1 MKALLSV
8 FDKSG
13 VVDFAQDLHRAGADL
28 ISTGGTHQTLADA
41 GLPVQ
46 QVSDFTGSPEILGGR
61 VKTLHPAIH
70 GGILARR
77 DNPGHVSELADL
89 SMETIDVVAVNLYPF
104 AATIARPDVTLDD
117 ALENI
122 DIGGPTMI
130 RAAAKNFPFVA
141 VVVDPADYAWVAE
154 KLAGD
159 GLSLEERRRL
169 AHKAF
174 QHVAYYDTLIASYL
188 RRDDPE
194 GAFPQELT
202 LAYRRVQQLR
212 YGENPHQLGALY
224 TEPLPGFASLA
235 TGSQLLGQ
243 EPSLCNVYDMSAAL
257 ESVRDFMDRPAA
269 VVIKHATPSG
279 FAFGATSA
287 EALEKAIHADA
298 TSAFG
303 GIIGLNRPMDVET
316 AEVVARFRE
325 LESSNIDAI
334 VAPGASEEA
343 VAILR
348 RTRRRMVLYTVDE
361 LGALPTGS
369 VNVKQ
374 VPGGLLYQ
382 QANTSPIDSSAW
394 RVATRVEPTSEQLH
408 GMEDAWMLMRHI
420 RSNTIMV
427 WDEAAGVTLGIGS
440 GQVSRVGSARI
451 ALEQA
456 GERARGAILASD
468 SFFPFQDSVEL
479 AASYGIAAIVQQGG
493 SINDQASIDAADT
506 AGIAMVLTGERAFW
520 H

>member
-1 MKALLSV
+1 MKALISV
-8 FDKSG
+8 FDKTG
-13 VVDFAQDLHRAGADL
+13 VVEFGRRLTEIGMEL
-28 ISTGGTHQTLADA
+28 VSTGGTHRTLQDA
-41 GLPVQ
+41 NLPVQ
-46 QVSDFTGSPEILGGR
+46 QVSDLTGFPEIMDGR
-61 VKTLHPAIH
+61 VKTLHPSIH

-77 DNPGHVSELADL
+77 DVPAHVSEMENRSIAPIDL
-89 SMETIDVVAVNLYPF
+89 VAVNLYPF
-104 AATIARPDVTLDD
+104 ADTIAQPDVSLDD

-141 VVVDPADYAWVAE
+141 VVVDPSDYDWVVERMA
-154 KLAGD
+154 AG
-159 GLSLEERRRL
+159 GISIEERKRL

-194 GAFPQELT
+194 AAFPQELT
-202 LAYRRVQQLR
+202 LAYSRVQELR
-212 YGENPHQLGALY
+212 YGENPHQQGALY
-224 TEPLPGFASLA
+224 TEPLLDFASLA
-235 TGSQLLGQ
+235 GGAQLLGQ

-257 ESVRDFMDRPAA
+257 ESVRDFTDRPAA

-316 AEVVARFRE
+316 AQVVARFRE

-334 VAPGASEEA
+334 VAPGAAEEA

-348 RTRRRMVLYTVDE
+348 QTRRRMVLYTVDE
-361 LGALPTGS
+361 LGPLPSGS

-374 VPGGLLYQ
+374 VPGGFLYQ
-382 QANTSPIDSSAW
+382 QANTSPIDRASW
-394 RVATRVEPTSEQLH
+394 KVATQKQPTPEQLR
-408 GMEDAWMLMRHI
+408 GMEDAWLLMRHI

-427 WDEAAGVTLGIGS
+427 WDEAGGVTLGIGS
-440 GQVSRVGSARI
+440 GQVSRVGSAKI

-493 SINDQASIDAADT
+493 SINDQASIDAADA

>member
-104 AATIARPDVTLDD
+104 AATIARPGVTLDD

-141 VVVDPADYAWVAE
+141 VVVDPADYAWVTE

-194 GAFPQELT
+194 DAFPQELT

-224 TEPLPGFASLA
+224 TEPLPGFACLA

-374 VPGGLLYQ
+374 VPGGTTVPAGQHIAYRQ
-382 QANTSPIDSSAW
+382 HG
-394 RVATRVEPTSEQLH
+394 VASGHTRRTHVRAAARNGGRMDADAPHPLQHHH
-408 GMEDAWMLMRHI
+408 G
-420 RSNTIMV
+420 
-427 WDEAAGVTLGIGS
+427 LGRGS
-440 GQVSRVGSARI
+440 GRD
-451 ALEQA
+451 A
-456 GERARGAILASD
+456 GHWQRPGEPGWLGTHSPGAGRRARPRRNPGVRLLLPI
-468 SFFPFQDSVEL
+468 PGQ
-479 AASYGIAAIVQQGG
+479 
-493 SINDQASIDAADT
+493 
-506 AGIAMVLTGERAFW
+506 R
-520 H
+520 